1 LQEEADANL
10 NVIQIGFR
18 SASEKPAN
26 DADQRF
32 SSEREMIHTSLS
44 RTAHEFAMNGS
55 KSHHR
60 RSRVPGTLSIIKR
73 RLLLSIATAGIA
85 LALGFALG
93 RSFPSAATPVSVS
106 TTASPAAD
114 PQLPATIALSPPK
127 LANLQLQIE
136 KAKAGPLVRAVSAT
150 GSVGYD
156 ERHLARI
163 RPMARGRIEALDVTA
178 GDRVVAGQGLAVLD
192 NFDLSAAHSKVLS
205 AEAALNQAKAQ
216 LAAANAAYDRATNLI
231 RSGFVT
237 QAELE
242 ARRAAAVTMEADL
255 RTKEAQ
261 LRQYQEEEARLLP
274 VRPAA
279 VGAGSSSDQPG
290 DSRGA
295 LVAPFAGVVD
305 SVSVATGEIVDP
317 ATPIFT
323 VSDLSTVWVQADVA
337 ARDLGAVK
345 VGDAVEV
352 KVSAFP
358 SRVFSGRVTYIPD
371 QIESATGMAK
381 VRCEVPNP
389 DGALRVNMFATVT
402 ILSPQGGDAVLA
414 PSSSLQEIN
423 GQSVVFIPTGDRQF
437 VWRAVHTGLVA
448 NGKTQITSGLAADTP
463 VVGEGSYWLK
473 ATLMQSTIPDQ
484 G

>member
-1 LQEEADANL
+1 
-10 NVIQIGFR
+10 V
-18 SASEKPAN
+18 
-26 DADQRF
+26 
-32 SSEREMIHTSLS
+32 
-44 RTAHEFAMNGS
+44 
-55 KSHHR
+55 
-60 RSRVPGTLSIIKR
+60 KR
-73 RLLLSIATAGIA
+73 RLLISVATVAIAVAAGFAAGRSLPSASIAVPVSA
-85 LALGFALG
+85 
-93 RSFPSAATPVSVS
+93 PSAV
-106 TTASPAAD
+106 AAD
-114 PQLPATIALSPPK
+114 PELPATITLSEPK
-127 LANLQLQIE
+127 LANLQLQIGQ
-136 KAKAGPLVRAVSAT
+136 AKAGPLVRAVSAT

-156 ERHLARI
+156 QLHLARI
-163 RPMARGRIEALDVTA
+163 KPTARGRIETVDVTA
-178 GDRVVAGQGLAVLD
+178 GDRVVAGQRLAVLD
-192 NFDLSAAHSKVLS
+192 NFDLSAAHSKVLG

-216 LAAANAAYDRATNLI
+216 LAAASAAYDRATNLI
-231 RSGFVT
+231 RSDLVT
-237 QAELE
+237 QAELV
-242 ARRAAAVTMEADL
+242 ARRATAVTMEADL

-279 VGAGSSSDQPG
+279 AGADTSNDQPG

-295 LVAPFAGVVD
+295 LFAPFAGVVD

-323 VSDLSTVWVQADVA
+323 VSDLSTVWVQADIA
-337 ARDLGAVK
+337 ERDLGAVK

-358 SRVFSGRVTYIPD
+358 GRVFAGRVTYIPD

-402 ILSPQGGDAVLA
+402 ILSPQSGDAVLA
-414 PSSSLQEIN
+414 PSSSLQEVN

-437 VWRAVHTGLVA
+437 AWRAVHTGLVA
-448 NGKTQITSGLAADTP
+448 NGKTQITSGLAAGTP

-473 ATLMQSTIPDQ
+473 AALMQSTIPDQ

>member
-1 LQEEADANL
+1 
-10 NVIQIGFR
+10 V
-18 SASEKPAN
+18 
-26 DADQRF
+26 
-32 SSEREMIHTSLS
+32 
-44 RTAHEFAMNGS
+44 
-55 KSHHR
+55 
-60 RSRVPGTLSIIKR
+60 KR
-73 RLLLSIATAGIA
+73 RLLLSVAMVAIAVVA
-85 LALGFALG
+85 GFAAG
-93 RSFPSAATPVSVS
+93 RSLPSASVAMPVSAPS
-106 TTASPAAD
+106 GAAAD
-114 PQLPATIALSPPK
+114 PQLPTTIILPEPK

-156 ERHLARI
+156 QLHLARI
-163 RPMARGRIEALDVTA
+163 RPMARGRIEELDVTA
-178 GDRVVAGQGLAVLD
+178 GDRVVAGQRLAVLD
-192 NFDLSAAHSKVLS
+192 NFDLSAAHSKVLG

-216 LAAANAAYDRATNLI
+216 LAAASAAYDRATNLI
-231 RSGFVT
+231 RSDLVT
-237 QAELE
+237 QAELV
-242 ARRAAAVTMEADL
+242 ARRATAVTMEADL

-279 VGAGSSSDQPG
+279 AGADTSNDQPG

-295 LVAPFAGVVD
+295 LFAPFAGVVD

-337 ARDLGAVK
+337 ERDLGAVK

-358 SRVFSGRVTYIPD
+358 GRVFAGRVTYIPD

>member
-1 LQEEADANL
+1 
-10 NVIQIGFR
+10 
-18 SASEKPAN
+18 
-26 DADQRF
+26 
-32 SSEREMIHTSLS
+32 MIHTSLS
-44 RTAHEFAMNGS
+44 RTAHVFAINWS
-55 KSHHR
+55 ESDNR
-60 RSRVPGTLSIIKR
+60 RSILPGRLPLVKR
-73 RLLLSIATAGIA
+73 RLLLGVATVGIA
-85 LALGFALG
+85 LVAGFAAG
-93 RSFPSAATPVSVS
+93 RSLPSASIAVAVSAPS
-106 TTASPAAD
+106 GAIAD
-114 PQLPATIALSPPK
+114 PQPPATIILTEPK
-127 LANLQLQIE
+127 LANMQLQIE
-136 KAKAGPLVRAVSAT
+136 EAKAGPLVRAVSAT

-156 ERHLARI
+156 QLHLARI
-163 RPMARGRIEALDVTA
+163 RPMARGRIEALDVNA
-178 GDRVVAGQGLAVLD
+178 GDRVVAGQRLAVLD
-192 NFDLSAAHSKVLS
+192 NFDLSAAHSKVLG

-216 LAAANAAYDRATNLI
+216 LAAASAAYDRATNLI
-231 RSGFVT
+231 RSDLVT
-237 QAELE
+237 QAELV
-242 ARRAAAVTMEADL
+242 ARRATAVTMEADL

-279 VGAGSSSDQPG
+279 AGADMSNDQPG

-295 LVAPFAGVVD
+295 LFAPFAGVVD

-337 ARDLGAVK
+337 ERDLGAVK

-358 SRVFSGRVTYIPD
+358 GRVFAGRVTYIPD

-402 ILSPQGGDAVLA
+402 ILSPQGGDAILA
-414 PSSSLQEIN
+414 PSSSLQEVN
-423 GQSVVFIPTGDRQF
+423 GQNVVFIPTGDRQF
-437 VWRAVHTGLVA
+437 AWRAVHTGLVA
-448 NGKTQITSGLAADTP
+448 NGKTQITSGLAAGTP

-473 ATLMQSTIPDQ
+473 AALMQSTIPDQ

>member
-1 LQEEADANL
+1 MPTND
-10 NVIQIGFR
+10 IRR
-18 SASEKPAN
+18 SGN
-26 DADQRF
+26 
-32 SSEREMIHTSLS
+32 MIHTSLS
-44 RTAHEFAMNGS
+44 RTAHVFAINRS
-55 KSHHR
+55 ESDYR
-60 RSRVPGTLSIIKR
+60 RFRFAARLPIVK
-73 RLLLSIATAGIA
+73 RLLLSVATVGVAVVA
-85 LALGFALG
+85 GFAAG
-93 RSFPSAATPVSVS
+93 RSLQSASIAVPVTAPSAV
-106 TTASPAAD
+106 AAE
-114 PQLPATIALSPPK
+114 PELPATITLSEPK
-127 LANLQLQIE
+127 LANLQLQIGQ
-136 KAKAGPLVRAVSAT
+136 AKAGPLVRAVSAT

-156 ERHLARI
+156 QLHLARI
-163 RPMARGRIEALDVTA
+163 KPTARGRIETVDVTA
-178 GDRVVAGQGLAVLD
+178 GDRVVAGQRLAVLD
-192 NFDLSAAHSKVLS
+192 NFELSAAHSKVLG

-216 LAAANAAYDRATNLI
+216 LAAASAAYDRATNLI
-231 RSGFVT
+231 RSDLVT
-237 QAELE
+237 QAELV
-242 ARRAAAVTMEADL
+242 ARRATAVTMEADL

-279 VGAGSSSDQPG
+279 AGADTSNDQPG

-295 LVAPFAGVVD
+295 LFAPFAGVVD

-337 ARDLGAVK
+337 ERDLGAVK

-358 SRVFSGRVTYIPD
+358 GRVFAGRVTYIPD

-414 PSSSLQEIN
+414 PSSSLQEVN

-437 VWRAVHTGLVA
+437 AWRAVHTGLVA
-448 NGKTQITSGLAADTP
+448 NGKTQITSGLAAGTP

-473 ATLMQSTIPDQ
+473 AALMQSTIPDQ